1 MKTPCLESGS
11 PGASWVSPCR
21 MVSPRACLSAG
32 YLDPSVISVL
42 CLRTDGEFTA
52 CLPGQLLHGFHK
64 AGVIPHPVGNW
75 GGRRDSEPG
84 PRERDDTEARA
95 TQTHRHTYTSRG
107 GRVLGVMI
115 QGATRN
121 TTVSVKIG
129 VSEKSF
135 TGRPR

>member
-1 MKTPCLESGS
+1 MSNP
-11 PGASWVSPCR
+11 
-21 MVSPRACLSAG
+21 
-32 YLDPSVISVL
+32 
-42 CLRTDGEFTA
+42 
-52 CLPGQLLHGFHK
+52 
-64 AGVIPHPVGNW
+64 
-75 GGRRDSEPG
+75 GGRRNSELGLRYRADSKA
-84 PRERDDTEARA
+84 RTDT

-135 TGRPR
+135 IGVPRQRVLGSSVW